1 MRRYPASKG
10 MTMNRKIALFALL
23 ATSLLAT
30 TPALA
35 VSKEI
40 VQLQTQVQ
48 LLQDQ
53 MSKMQQ
59 SFDERMGIMRS
70 LIEQSTDNVNKATTA
85 VGDLQKTL
93 TQQNADNAAKIDQ
106 LSAQIQALHDALD
119 EMKTRLAKVS
129 KQLDDMS
136 GQGQNL
142 PAGSTPAAV
151 SGQAPPPDVLYNNGL
166 RDYTAGKYPLA
177 VQEFQ
182 DYLKYYG
189 TTDLA
194 GNAQFYI
201 GEIDYRQQNFEQA
214 IKDYDVV
221 LQQYAGGNKA
231 PAAMLKKGY
240 ALIELGQKK
249 EGIQEL
255 NSLLARYP
263 RSVEASQA
271 RDRLKQLGVAT
282 GRKPSPAKH

>member
-1 MRRYPASKG
+1 
-10 MTMNRKIALFALL
+10 MNRKIALFALL
-23 ATSLLAT
+23 AASWLWA

-40 VQLQTQVQ
+40 IQLQTQVQ

-70 LIEQSTDNVNKATTA
+70 LIEQSTDNVNKATAA

-93 TQQNADNAAKIDQ
+93 QQQSADNGAKIDQ
-106 LSAQIQALHDALD
+106 LSAQIQALHDSLD

-129 KQLDDMS
+129 KQLDDMT

-142 PAGSTPAAV
+142 PAGAAV
-151 SGQAPPPDVLYNNGL
+151 PTAPGQAPPPDVLYNNAL
-166 RDYTAGKYPLA
+166 RDYNAAKYPLA

-182 DYLKYYG
+182 DYVKYYG
-189 TTDLA
+189 STDLA
-194 GNAQFYI
+194 GNAQFYL

-214 IKDYDVV
+214 IKDYDQV
-221 LQQYAGGNKA
+221 LQQFPGGNKA
-231 PAAMLKKGY
+231 AAAMLKKGY

-249 EGIQEL
+249 DGIQEL
-255 NSLLARYP
+255 NSLIARYP

-271 RDRLKQLGVAT
+271 RDRLKQLGVTTA
-282 GRKPSPAKH
+282 RKPSPAKR

>member
-1 MRRYPASKG
+1 
-10 MTMNRKIALFALL
+10 MNRNIALVALL
-23 ATSLLAT
+23 AASLLST
-30 TPALA
+30 TPALG

-40 VQLQTQVQ
+40 IQLQTQVQ

-70 LIEQSTDNVNKATTA
+70 LIEQSTDNVNKATAA

-93 TQQNADNAAKIDQ
+93 QQQNADNAAKIDQ
-106 LSAQIQALHDALD
+106 LSAQIQALHDSLD

-129 KQLDDMS
+129 KQLDDMTS
-136 GQGQNL
+136 QGQNL
-142 PAGSTPAAV
+142 PPGAATAVPAP
-151 SGQAPPPDVLYNNGL
+151 GQAPPPDVLYNNAL

-177 VQEFQ
+177 MQEFQ

-194 GNAQFYI
+194 GNAQFYL

-214 IKDYDVV
+214 IKDYDQV
-221 LQQYAGGNKA
+221 LQQFPGGNKA
-231 PAAMLKKGY
+231 AAAQLKKGY

-249 EGIQEL
+249 DGVQEL
-255 NSLLARYP
+255 NSLIARYP

-271 RDRLKQLGVAT
+271 RDRLKQLGLGAH
-282 GRKPSPAKH
+282 KPTAKR